1 MINIT
6 NRLFLQ
12 QKGDQMEEFVPVL
25 KRTKLFSG
33 VGDDD
38 IKAMLS
44 CLGARLLTYKKG
56 EYVLRQGEHLSDI
69 LVLVEGSLHIQRD
82 DYWGNRS
89 ILGHIGVGEIFGEAY
104 VAPESGTLLNDVIAV
119 EDSSVYF
126 FDVKRVISTCTSACR
141 FHTMVVQNLFYA
153 ISDKNRGLVQKLD
166 HMSRRTTR
174 EKLLA
179 YLSEEAQRQNSA
191 SITIPFN
198 RQQLADYLSVDRSAM
213 SNELSR
219 MRDEGLLEFEK
230 NRFRLF

>member
-1 MINIT
+1 M
-6 NRLFLQ
+6 
-12 QKGDQMEEFVPVL
+12 KEFVPVL

-38 IKAMLS
+38 ISTMLS
-44 CLGARLLTYKKG
+44 CLGARLLTYKKS
-56 EYVLRQGEHLSDI
+56 EYVLRQGEYLSDI
-69 LVLVEGSLHIQRD
+69 LVLAEGSLHIQRD

-119 EDSSVYF
+119 EDSSVFF
-126 FDVKRVISTCTSACR
+126 FDVKRVISTCSSACR
-141 FHTMVVQNLFYA
+141 FHTMVVQNLFFA
-153 ISDKNRGLVQKLD
+153 ISEKNRGLVQKLD
-166 HMSRRTTR
+166 YMSRRTTR
-174 EKLLA
+174 EKLLS
-179 YLSEEAQRQNSA
+179 YLSEEAKKQNSA
-191 SITIPFN
+191 SITLPFN

-213 SNELSR
+213 SNELCK

>member
-1 MINIT
+1 M
-6 NRLFLQ
+6 
-12 QKGDQMEEFVPVL
+12 KEFVHVL

-38 IKAMLS
+38 ISTMLS
-44 CLGARLLTYKKG
+44 CLEARLLTYKKG

-69 LVLVEGSLHIQRD
+69 LVLAEGRLHIQRD

-119 EDSSVYF
+119 EDSSVFF
-126 FDVKRVISTCTSACR
+126 FDVKRVISTCSSACR
-141 FHTMVVQNLFYA
+141 FHTMVVQNLFFA
-153 ISDKNRGLVQKLD
+153 ISEKNRGLVQKLD
-166 HMSRRTTR
+166 YMSRRTTR
-174 EKLLA
+174 EKLLS
-179 YLSEEAQRQNSA
+179 YLSEEAKKQNSA
-191 SITIPFN
+191 SITLPFN

-213 SNELSR
+213 SNELCKL
-219 MRDEGLLEFEK
+219 RDEGLLEFEK